1 MSYTSLLVQ
10 NLSNLKDKSCRHRL
24 PVFLLANNLQLRCPN
39 NSSVTVSV
47 NKHLQLSSED
57 CSQNNTLDW
66 QLLSV
71 RSKVSSE
78 PVLLTFI
85 ITKGLCNY
93 HKICKITLH
102 PPLVIEDLSTQIVQM
117 HLLLQAL
124 MKVVVLL
131 VIISV
136 IMR

>member
-1 MSYTSLLVQ
+1 MHQAFEYKDSRRTRYTCVADIKISKHLKYTNSTLL
-10 NLSNLKDKSCRHRL
+10 HAPL
-24 PVFLLANNLQLRCPN
+24 PKQFE
-39 NSSVTVSV
+39 
-47 NKHLQLSSED
+47 HYLQLSSED
-57 CSQNNTLDW
+57 CSQYNTLDW

-93 HKICKITLH
+93 HKICRITLH